1 MARTHLPPSRRRL
14 RTERPCLSALR
25 RHSRTGECSTH
36 CVLLALSASDH
47 SRRHLVLYCS
57 GFCPARQSE
66 CGEVAASV
74 CRTSRQVEVDRHAS
88 GREYRSSAVKAISW
102 QTNKLGTTFST
113 RRGLGLCMIKSRT
126 RISYDSQRRKS
137 AALPARPHRG
147 NFARRSGNPDACIR
161 MTRIPVWTLVQ
172 MKKLGRHEAELI
184 EDFPGL
190 TPSDLDAA
198 WDYYRANTGEIDQ
211 AIAAEVSNVGDLRG
225 QLLRVRRPA
234 S

>member
-1 MARTHLPPSRRRL
+1 MTVSVEKAQHSLPDLIAGISPGGRVTLTLNHKPVAEL
-14 RTERPCLSALR
+14 R
-25 RHSRTGECSTH
+25 
-36 CVLLALSASDH
+36 
-47 SRRHLVLYCS
+47 
-57 GFCPARQSE
+57 
-66 CGEVAASV
+66 SV
-74 CRTSRQVEVDRHAS
+74 D
-88 GREYRSSAVKAISW
+88 
-102 QTNKLGTTFST
+102 TTT
-113 RRGLGLCMIKSRT
+113 PIMKTAGVVG
-126 RISYDSQRRKS
+126 
-137 AALPARPHRG
+137 G
-147 NFARRSGNPDACIR
+147 DACIR